1 MKKISLYAVIAW
13 LGLLCGPA
21 LLISCSDDDSG
32 ETPDTPKE
40 GLEVNHWIEETMRE
54 NYLWYNEIPQ
64 ESKLNF
70 DAEPET
76 FFRSLLS
83 LKDGKT
89 REDGIH
95 RYYSYIEKNKDY
107 APGTRTS
114 IDSDDTYGMEF
125 VIFNMVDQNNR
136 PLGYYRSRVLYV
148 LPGSPAEE
156 AGFKRGDWLS
166 HINGVK
172 LNESNFTQLL
182 KGPAIEL
189 TILLDFSDESKT
201 RDVALSASRKV
212 EDNPLY
218 CHTMLNAGGKK
229 VGYLL
234 YNHFTTGP
242 DGFEDKAY
250 DNEMKDILGDFASQ
264 NIDEFVLDLRYNGG
278 GYLSS
283 ATILG
288 SLLVNKSHKND
299 IFGIETDN
307 KGKSYSIRFNSDGE
321 TAHLDLNRLFILTS
335 TSTAS
340 ASEAVING
348 LIPYYGRNNIILI
361 GETTEGKN
369 VGSLHY
375 SDKKYEWAI
384 QPIVMRITNKEGASN
399 DYSAGLV
406 PDYPLSEF
414 VRENNNQLLTLGD
427 PNEYM
432 LSYALGIIEG
442 AAPASRAVS
451 SKQESKCMPVYRSTE
466 RHSTNGVL
474 LPPDY
479 LKNRAAE

>member
-1 MKKISLYAVIAW
+1 MKKISLYAIIAW

-21 LLISCSDDDSG
+21 LFISCSDDDSG

-54 NYLWYNEIPQ
+54 NYLWYSEIPQ

-83 LKDGKT
+83 LKDGKARNGT
-89 REDGIH
+89 H
-95 RYYSYIEKNKDY
+95 HYYSYIEKNKDY
-107 APGTRTS
+107 VSGIRTS

-125 VIFNMVDQNNR
+125 VTFNMVDQNGK
-136 PLGYYRSRVLYV
+136 PLGYYRSWVLYV
-148 LPGSPAEE
+148 LPDSPAEE
-156 AGFKRGDWLS
+156 AGIKRGDWLTY
-166 HINGVK
+166 INGVK
-172 LNESNFTQLL
+172 LNQNNFTQLL

-189 TILLDFSDESKT
+189 TIMLDPSDENKT
-201 RDVALSASRKV
+201 KNVALSASRKV

-218 CHTMLNAGGKK
+218 CHTTLDAGGKK

-242 DGFEDKAY
+242 DGFNDKAY
-250 DNEMKDILGDFASQ
+250 DNEMKEILGEFASQ
-264 NIDEFVLDLRYNGG
+264 NVDEFILDLRYNGG

-283 ATILG
+283 ATILA
-288 SLLVNKSHKND
+288 SLLVNESHKND

-307 KGKSYSIRFNSDGE
+307 KGKSFNIRFSDAGV
-321 TAHLDLNRLFILTS
+321 TTHLKLNRLFILTS
-335 TSTAS
+335 SSTAS

-348 LIPYYGRNNIILI
+348 LIPYYGKDNIILI

-384 QPIVMRITNKEGASN
+384 QPIVMRITNKEGVSN
-399 DYSAGLV
+399 DYSAGLD
-406 PDYPLSEF
+406 PNYPLDEF
-414 VRENNNQLLTLGD
+414 ESKQLLPLGD

-432 LSYALGIIEG
+432 LNYALKVINGTV
-442 AAPASRAVS
+442 PSSRAVGS
-451 SKQESKCMPVYRSTE
+451 PKEGMRIPVYQSIE

-474 LPPDY
+474 LPPNY
-479 LKNRAAE
+479 QKNKVAE

>member
-1 MKKISLYAVIAW
+1 MRKLSFYTVIVC
-13 LGLLCGPA
+13 LNFLCSSII
-21 LLISCSDDDSG
+21 LVSCSDDNSG
-32 ETPDTPKE
+32 ETPDPPKE
-40 GLEVNHWIEETMRE
+40 GLAINHWIEETMRE
-54 NYLWYNEIPQ
+54 NYLWYSEIPQ
-64 ESKLNF
+64 ENKLDFN
-70 DAEPET
+70 AEPET
-76 FFRSLLS
+76 FFHSLLS

-89 REDGIH
+89 RNGTH
-95 RYYSYIEKNKDY
+95 HYYSYIEKNKDY
-107 APGTRTS
+107 VPGTRTS

-125 VIFNMVDQNNR
+125 VTFNMVDKNGQ
-136 PLGYYRSRVLYV
+136 PLGYYRSWVLYV

-156 AGFKRGDWLS
+156 AGLKRGDWLS

-172 LNESNFTQLL
+172 LNQDNFTQLL

-201 RDVALSASRKV
+201 KNVALSASRKV

-218 CHTMLNAGGKK
+218 CHTTLNVGGKK

-242 DGFEDKAY
+242 DGFNDKAY
-250 DNEMKDILGDFASQ
+250 DNEMKEILGEFASQ
-264 NIDEFVLDLRYNGG
+264 NIDEFILDLRYNGG
-278 GYLSS
+278 GYVSS
-283 ATILG
+283 ATILA
-288 SLLVNKSHKND
+288 SLLVNESHKSD

-307 KGKSYSIRFNSDGE
+307 KGKSFNIRFNNEGE
-321 TAHLDLNRLFILTS
+321 TTHLKLNRLFILTS
-335 TSTAS
+335 SSTAS

-348 LIPYYGRNNIILI
+348 LIPYYGKDNIILI

-399 DYSAGLV
+399 DYSAGLD
-406 PDYPLSEF
+406 PNYPLDEF
-414 VRENNNQLLTLGD
+414 KSDQLLPLGD

-432 LSYALGIIEG
+432 LSYALKVIKGT
-442 AAPASRAVS
+442 APSSRAVGS
-451 SKQESKCMPVYRSTE
+451 PKEGMRIPVYRSIE
-466 RHSTNGVL
+466 RQSTNGVL
-474 LPPDY
+474 LPSDY
-479 LKNRAAE
+479 LKNKVTE